1 MNLNVKDKVFL
12 LAGASRGLGYAIA
25 EELAAN
31 GAKVYL
37 GSRDADAVS
46 QAANT
51 LREQYGVESDGSALD
66 AADASSINHWVA
78 AARQRFGSID
88 GLLVN
93 AGGPP
98 PGQFNNFNDSDW
110 QGAFELTLMS
120 AVRMIREVLPDMQ
133 AAGSGA
139 ILTLTS
145 SSVKEPIDFL
155 LLSNVMRAGVTS
167 LAKSLSHQL
176 AGDGIRV
183 NNLVPGMIYTDRI
196 KGLDSL
202 QAQLKEI
209 PVEQQRADAES
220 AIPMG
225 RYGEPREFGK
235 AGAFLLSDAASYIT
249 GATLVVDGGTMKSL
263 F

>member
-1 MNLNVKDKVFL
+1 MELSVEGKVFL

-31 GAKVYL
+31 GARVFL
-37 GSRDADAVS
+37 GSRDLGAVQAAAQQLSEQYRADA
-46 QAANT
+46 
-51 LREQYGVESDGSALD
+51 DGTALD
-66 AADASSINHWVA
+66 AADAGSVSAWVA
-78 AARQRFGSID
+78 AARQRYGTID
-88 GLLVN
+88 GVLVN

-98 PGQFNNFNDSDW
+98 PGQFDNFSDEDW
-110 QGAFELTLMS
+110 QSAFELTLMS
-120 AVRMIREVLPDMQ
+120 AVRMIREVLPDLR
-133 AAGSGA
+133 AAGKGS

-167 LAKSLSHQL
+167 LAKSLSRQL
-176 AGDGIRV
+176 ASEGIRV
-183 NNLVPGMIYTDRI
+183 NNLVPGLIYTDRI
-196 KGLDSL
+196 KGLDQL
-202 QAQLKEI
+202 QAELKEI
-209 PVEQQRADAES
+209 AVDQQRAENEAL
-220 AIPMG
+220 IPMG
-225 RYGEPREFGK
+225 RYGDPREFGK